1 MYIKDLAQDMGFDFG
16 LEREG
21 GSYEILN
28 KGGVGSFNLHFILI
42 IAFGGDVEMF
52 ACIGKNVTNWHFD
65 GQDVR
70 VPNSSILLTEIKIF
84 SEFHYPTS
92 RHEAVECA
100 PGCTMS
106 SYKL

>member
-1 MYIKDLAQDMGFDFG
+1 LISDWKEKEVRTKDK
-16 LEREG
+16 
-21 GSYEILN
+21 N
-28 KGGVGSFNLHFILI
+28 GVLLNLHFFVLI

>member
-70 VPNSSILLTEIKIF
+70 VFKITPN
-84 SEFHYPTS
+84 
-92 RHEAVECA
+92 
-100 PGCTMS
+100 
-106 SYKL
+106 